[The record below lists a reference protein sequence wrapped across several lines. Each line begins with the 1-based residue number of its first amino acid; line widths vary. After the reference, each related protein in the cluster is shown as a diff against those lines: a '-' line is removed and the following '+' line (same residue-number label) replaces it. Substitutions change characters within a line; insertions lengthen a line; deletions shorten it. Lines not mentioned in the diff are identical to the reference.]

1 MKPKKMQAERPNERQ
16 ERDFFQT
23 PNYATDMIIPYLPKG
38 IIWECAAG
46 NGKMANRLGTS
57 TIQTDIKTGT
67 NFLTMTVSG
76 FDLIVTNP
84 PFSLKRKFYERC
96 LFFNVPFALLLPVD
110 FCGWIVRAMMDDK
123 AQWLIPTRRID
134 YITPTG
140 KQGAE
145 SKAQYHSGWFCYGL
159 NLPKQI
165 TPYELTNE
173 MKLNI

>member
-1 MKPKKMQAERPNERQ
+1 MQSDIELS
-16 ERDFFQT
+16 D
-23 PNYATDMIIPYLPKG
+23 
-38 IIWECAAG
+38 C
-46 NGKMANRLGTS
+46 
-57 TIQTDIKTGT
+57 IQYRAD
-67 NFLTMTVSG
+67 FLTWSNPP
-76 FDLIVTNP
+76 FLFSAIITNP
-84 PFSLKRKFYERC
+84 PFSLKRKFWERC
-96 LFFNVPFALLLPVD
+96 LIHKVPFALLLPVD

-140 KQGAE
+140 KQGAD

-173 MKLNI
+173 MKENI